1 MSITTQLYIGSVGWN
16 NKYTHVVNFASPS
29 ERSGYFTSNFTLQGT
44 VQRLLDR
51 ESGVVELDMTYT
63 TLIREKH
70 NYLWVREIHTDYVYE
85 WFAFITG
92 VTRNS
97 KDTAIVNYE
106 VDYWQTYHFDKD
118 GNNVVFDIKDA
129 FIQREH
135 QDRWVKDGIGLKPIY
150 SRTIEGLEVGDM
162 IKVNQKVLRN
172 YLIDKSTGKKTNLYI
187 EPYLA
192 VVNANINPYN
202 DYRLRFSRV
211 NEYGVSE
218 LTYALYFSIKE
229 YVDGDSEYYV
239 YVDPTKASNTFI
251 KTRGQY
257 GDTVRMY
264 RYNSNIDDYTQFK
277 TGEVLGNR
285 LGQWYQWNSN
295 NNKDELKGEFIGAT
309 DERLLMVK
317 KLPYLPFKTY
327 VTVGDDDITL
337 EFDYPAYEGEDK
349 VILANEVDGVKEY
362 VLTVNTSRPQD
373 ITLHEFEPIRIPQFT
388 QNTQASPTLEPKLY
402 TQEFNVYKVNT
413 FKTEPLNILIE
424 NIGDQ
429 QSKITYRNSLDMFA
443 QNDVTIKDYN
453 NNDEN
458 YRIRFDTNN
467 ELILMTDAYK
477 NYIRTNRQQIA
488 TTETMGGINAGIGL
502 ASTIIGGVALAGFGG
517 PIGVGM
523 GLGLLAGGV
532 AQTLNASG
540 TIAQSMAKKE
550 DYKQKV
556 DQVKAN
562 VNSINLDIG
571 DSGDAFRLTEY
582 RVRDEYLQRA
592 WQLFMKQGYLTNEY
606 RKPNLNTR
614 YYYNYIK
621 CGYVELNPQAIGE
634 DAVRKIIEGIYL
646 NGTTIWHYRNPSTFK
661 VLDYSKENVEMSLLS

>member
-29 ERSGYFTSNFTLQGT
+29 ERSGYFTSHFTLQGT

-135 QDRWVKDGIGLKPIY
+135 KDRWVKDGMWLKPIY

-172 YLIDKSTGKKTNLYI
+172 YLIDKNTGLRTNLYI
-187 EPYLA
+187 VPYLA
-192 VVNANINPYN
+192 VINANIPNKDNPVDSY
-202 DYRLRFSRV
+202 SRV
-211 NEYGVSE
+211 NGYGVNE

-229 YVDGDSEYYV
+229 YADGDSEYDI
-239 YVDPTKASNTFI
+239 YVDPSKTYNAYI
-251 KTRGQY
+251 KPRHPVETLRTPAKLYQY
-257 GDTVRMY
+257 NFGVD
-264 RYNSNIDDYTQFK
+264 
-277 TGEVLGNR
+277 GPLGNR
-285 LGQWYQWNSN
+285 LGQWYYGN
-295 NNKDELKGEFIGAT
+295 ELKGERIT
-309 DERLLMVK
+309 TSDERLLLVK

-327 VTVGDDDITL
+327 VTVGEDSITL
-337 EFDYPAYEGEDK
+337 EFDYPAFGQEDAL
-349 VILANEVDGVKEY
+349 ILANEGSGNRYY
-362 VLTVNTSRPQD
+362 VLTVNTLRPQD
-373 ITLHEFEPIRIPQFT
+373 ITLHEFEPIRIPPFT
-388 QNTQASPTLEPKLY
+388 QNTQALPMFEPKLY
-402 TQEFNVYKVNT
+402 TQEFNVYKINT

-424 NIGDQ
+424 NIGEQ

-453 NNDEN
+453 NDDEN

-467 ELILMTDAYK
+467 ELIIMNDAYK

-502 ASTIIGGVALAGFGG
+502 ATTVVGAVALAGAGG
-517 PIGVGM
+517 PLGVGM

-661 VLDYSKENVEMSLLS
+661 ILDYSKENVEMSLLS

>member
-29 ERSGYFTSNFTLQGT
+29 ERSGYFTSHFTLQGT

-51 ESGVVELDMTYT
+51 ETGVVELDMTYT
-63 TLIREKH
+63 TMIREKY
-70 NYLWVREIHTDYVYE
+70 NYLWVKETHADYVYE
-85 WFAFITG
+85 WFAFVTG

-106 VDYWQTYHFDKD
+106 VDYWQTHQFDKD
-118 GNNVVFDIKDA
+118 GNKVVLDIQDA

-135 QDRWVKDGIGLKPIY
+135 KDRWTKDGISVKPIY

-162 IKVNQKVLRN
+162 VKVNQKVLRN
-172 YLIDKSTGKKTNLYI
+172 YLIDKVTGEKTNLYI
-187 EPYLA
+187 QPYLA
-192 VVNANINPYN
+192 VINSAIKVKDSLSIDN
-202 DYRLRFSRV
+202 SRI
-211 NEYGVSE
+211 NGYGVGE
-218 LTYALYFSIKE
+218 LTYAIYFSIKE
-229 YVDGDSEYYV
+229 YVDGDSEYEK
-239 YVDPTKASNTFI
+239 YVDITKTYNTFI
-251 KTRGQY
+251 KPRGPVTTPVKLYQY
-257 GDTVRMY
+257 NFNANET
-264 RYNSNIDDYTQFK
+264 
-277 TGEVLGNR
+277 LGNR
-285 LGQWYQWNSN
+285 LGQWYYGNTL
-295 NNKDELKGEFIGAT
+295 EGEHIST
-309 DERLLMVK
+309 SDERLLVVK
-317 KLPYLPFKTY
+317 KLPYLPYKTY
-327 VTVGDDDITL
+327 VTAGVSDITI
-337 EFDYPAYEGEDK
+337 EFDYSAYGQWDTL
-349 VILANEVDGVKEY
+349 ILANEVDDVRQY
-362 VLTVNTSRPQD
+362 VLTVNTLKPQD
-373 ITLHEFEPIRIPQFT
+373 ITLHEFQPIVLPLFT
-388 QNTQASPTLEPKLY
+388 QYTQASPTYEPKLN
-402 TQEFNVYKVNT
+402 TQEYRIYKVNT

-424 NIGDQ
+424 NIGNQ
-429 QSKITYRNSLDMFA
+429 QSRITYRNSIDMFA
-443 QNDVTIKDYN
+443 QNDVTVKDYN
-453 NNDEN
+453 NDDEN

-502 ASTIIGGVALAGFGG
+502 ASSIIGGIALAGVGG
-517 PIGVGM
+517 PLGAGM
-523 GLGLLAGGV
+523 GLGLLAGGI
-532 AQTLNASG
+532 AQTINASG
-540 TIAQSMAKKE
+540 GIAQSMAKKE

-562 VNSINLDIG
+562 VNTLNLDVG

-582 RVRDEYLQRA
+582 RIREEYRQRA

-661 VLDYSKENVEMSLLS
+661 VLDYSKENIEMSLLS